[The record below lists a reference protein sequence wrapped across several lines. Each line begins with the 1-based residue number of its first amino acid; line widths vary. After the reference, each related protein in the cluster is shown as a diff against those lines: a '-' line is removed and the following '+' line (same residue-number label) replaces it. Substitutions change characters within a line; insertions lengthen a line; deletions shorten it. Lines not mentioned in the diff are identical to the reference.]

1 MRSTGTRPAPR
12 SMRAGNVSHRSLAP
26 VVSAIERA
34 SASDASRH
42 AVPPTSSTAGSPDR
56 STCAIVADRVVA
68 DRAPRR
74 GCLGC
79 GDLAALAPRDV
90 GRQHERRDLTGRTE
104 RRGHRVGRV
113 RADLAGL
120 RRPADEP
127 RHVARHRLDVGLE
140 LRVVLL
146 VVRRVVADD
155 VDDRR
160 LALARVVQVGEPV
173 AEARPEVQQGGRGPA
188 GHAAVAV
195 GRAGRDAFEQRE
207 HAAHLGHRV
216 ERGDEVHL
224 RRARVH
230 EAGVD
235 TARNERAD
243 ECLGAVHD
251 VSLSFSPGPPESKI
265 VPGLRMPCGSNA
277 ALMRRINAS
286 FTGSSSS
293 SEVRLLLGADAV
305 LARDRAAELHARGE
319 HVADQ
324 VVPHVR
330 VLLEHREVDVA
341 VARVAAADDER
352 SVPLRELR
360 HRGHVLRDR
369 RARHDHVDD
378 VVGACRLRGPERLLA
393 RLDELGARGRRQH
406 VHVEGAERAEQLG
419 QLRGVLLEPVV
430 VPVFQHHHEVRERLF
445 LDLRVRRRARRR
457 ARVRWRPS

>member
-1 MRSTGTRPAPR
+1 MRSPVGSSGRASCWPGRGVGVDVERVGERGQREQAVVGRSGQRVDLAAGRGRASSPSPGRRRTTPAPWRRRGRGGGPLRAAWSRTRRGTRCGRPGTRPAPR
-12 SMRAGNVSHRSLAP
+12 SMRVGNVSHRSLAP

-56 STCAIVADRVVA
+56 STCAI
-68 DRAPRR
+68 APIASSPIVPARR

-90 GRQHERRDLTGRTE
+90 GGQDQRRDLTGRTV
-104 RRGHRVGRV
+104 RGGHRVGRV
-113 RADLAGL
+113 GADLAGL

-160 LALARVVQVGEPV
+160 LTLARVVQVGEPV
-173 AEARPEVQQGGRGPA
+173 AEARPEVQQRGRGPV

-195 GRAGRDAFEQRE
+195 GRAGGDAFEQRE

-224 RRARVH
+224 RRAGVH

-235 TARNERAD
+235 TARDERAD

-251 VSLSFSPGPPESKI
+251 VS
-265 VPGLRMPCGSNA
+265 
-277 ALMRRINAS
+277 
-286 FTGSSSS
+286 SSSRPAHPNRRS
-293 SEVRLLLGADAV
+293 C
-305 LARDRAAELHARGE
+305 RG
-319 HVADQ
+319 
-324 VVPHVR
+324 
-330 VLLEHREVDVA
+330 
-341 VARVAAADDER
+341 
-352 SVPLRELR
+352 
-360 HRGHVLRDR
+360 
-369 RARHDHVDD
+369 
-378 VVGACRLRGPERLLA
+378 
-393 RLDELGARGRRQH
+393 
-406 VHVEGAERAEQLG
+406 
-419 QLRGVLLEPVV
+419 
-430 VPVFQHHHEVRERLF
+430 
-445 LDLRVRRRARRR
+445 
-457 ARVRWRPS
+457 